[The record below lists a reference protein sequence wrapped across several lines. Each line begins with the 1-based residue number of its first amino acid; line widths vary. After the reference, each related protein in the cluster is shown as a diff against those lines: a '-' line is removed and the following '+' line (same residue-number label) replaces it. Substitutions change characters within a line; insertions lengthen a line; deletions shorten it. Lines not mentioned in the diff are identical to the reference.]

1 MGRAHAIVSTAL
13 LDRLKCEEAFARQI
27 DLLAEKPWC
36 DHTYYVEIASPGLA
50 DGYHGVQDIIIEGD
64 SVRFKRDCDV

>member
-13 LDRLKCEEAFARQI
+13 LDRLKGEEAFAGQI
-27 DLLAEKPWC
+27 AVLAEKAWC
-36 DHTYYVEIASPGLA
+36 DHTHYVEIASPGLA
-50 DGYHGVQDIIIEGD
+50 DGYHGVQDIIVEGH